1 MVTAPRGPSAQ
12 TEFSRAAPL
21 AHLAPGL
28 GFQRKRNAQSAA
40 VAPFLVAVGQ
50 AQTVSVSVALLEP
63 TQTWRAHPNLR
74 SVLHAPRD
82 SSRTVLVSSIALRV
96 LTGLS
101 PTEPG
106 QRSASLAPREGLPA
120 KTCAQSVSSAAMV
133 SCRVQPRS
141 SSVNDARKA
150 RFKLERER
158 PGVSPAPPA
167 RTGFRTRPRG
177 IPMTRVARR
186 ARTARTRR
194 YQGSTLQT
202 SAFSAAQAREGL
214 ETGRVW
220 TRARH
225 AMLESTPTSLAKP
238 RAQSVPAVL
247 PRRAKDRPFVRVV
260 LLGTRCRV
268 RQCPAPRAHSG
279 SIQWLQNHAKIVLP
293 EPTQM
298 QTKQRATHA
307 PPEPL
312 QRKVS
317 SL

>member
-120 KTCAQSVSSAAMV
+120 K
-133 SCRVQPRS
+133 
-141 SSVNDARKA
+141 
-150 RFKLERER
+150 L
-158 PGVSPAPPA
+158 
-167 RTGFRTRPRG
+167 
-177 IPMTRVARR
+177 
-186 ARTARTRR
+186 
-194 YQGSTLQT
+194 L
-202 SAFSAAQAREGL
+202 L